1 MVVFGGKAATPSQF
15 GKKLKKMGE
24 SVSDHSNSLRG
35 CAIAFVCIMLVREP
49 ENPYNTN
56 AIDVR
61 SPEGSLGHIGAE
73 LTPRYACLLDSGC
86 MRCEGRI
93 AEVTPLSM
101 HSSKCKK
108 ALVTI
113 RVYPAKK
120 QK

>member
-1 MVVFGGKAATPSQF
+1 
-15 GKKLKKMGE
+15 
-24 SVSDHSNSLRG
+24 
-35 CAIAFVCIMLVREP
+35 MLVREP
-49 ENPYNTN
+49 ENPYDTN

-101 HSSKCKK
+101 HSCSGFRFD
-108 ALVTI
+108 I
-113 RVYPAKK
+113 RAFVLRILDGTNEFAHNT
-120 QK
+120 